1 MEALWQG
8 VPVLCFAG
16 DRWASRIS
24 ASLLREAGLAEFVA
38 PDLELYIAQ
47 AVALARD
54 PDSPGR
60 LQLLRTSLRDRLR
73 LAPVNDVTAFA
84 RNMENAYRAMWQWWC
99 ERKEP

>member
-1 MEALWQG
+1 MVCL
-8 VPVLCFAG
+8 AG
-16 DRWASRIS
+16 DRWASWIS
-24 ASLLREAGLAEFVA
+24 ASLPREAGMAEIVA
-38 PDLELYIAQ
+38 PSLEHYIAQ

-54 PDSPGR
+54 PDSPDR

-84 RNMENAYRAMWQWWC
+84 RHMENAYRAMWQRWC